1 MKETHTQFSGF
12 LDSFGDNLVKKGYF
26 KINTSCDF
34 SSGNWINP
42 TERKKI
48 WCSEGFMWAKGCSVQ
63 YDFENDKEMIEDLK
77 SMDKFER
84 EHYGNKNGI
93 KINLGT
99 EDREGVGKVFERLGL
114 LHLTY

>member
-63 YDFENDKEMIEDLK
+63 YDFENDKEMIEDVEIFSKRFLIVEKMEQAIELLVPLK
-77 SMDKFER
+77 VEW
-84 EHYGNKNGI
+84 GI
-93 KINLGT
+93 GDHWLAA
-99 EDREGVGKVFERLGL
+99 
-114 LHLTY
+114 H